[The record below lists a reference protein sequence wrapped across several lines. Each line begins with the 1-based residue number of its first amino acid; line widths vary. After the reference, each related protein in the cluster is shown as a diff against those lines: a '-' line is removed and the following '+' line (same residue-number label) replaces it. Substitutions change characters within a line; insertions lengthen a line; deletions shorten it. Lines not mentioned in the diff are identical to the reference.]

1 MLSIALTGGI
11 GSGKSAVGE
20 ILGELGAI
28 VIDSDQLA
36 RDVIE
41 RGTSGFDEVL
51 ARFGDGILV
60 EGEISRSKLA
70 ELIFSDESARKDL
83 EAIIHPKVRELSKLV
98 IQRSPENGIVI
109 NEIPLLF
116 ETNGQDRFDLVIT
129 VEAEEEIRTKRLLD
143 RGLKSYQI
151 EKRISAQASR
161 TQRESIADF
170 VIENNGDLEALEKKV
185 RQLWEIELLPRNK
198 KKND

>member
-11 GSGKSAVGE
+11 GSGKSAVGD
-20 ILGELGAI
+20 ILSELGAI

-51 ARFGDGILV
+51 ARFG
-60 EGEISRSKLA
+60 GEISRAKLA
-70 ELIFSDESARKDL
+70 EIIFSNEEARKDL
-83 EAIIHPKVRELSKLV
+83 EGIIHPRVRDLSARVL
-98 IQRSPENGIVI
+98 QASPEDSVVV

-116 ETNGQDRFDLVIT
+116 ETQGQNRFDLVIT
-129 VEAEEEIRTKRLLD
+129 VEADDEIRTKRLLD
-143 RGLKSYQI
+143 RGLKAYQI

-161 TQRESIADF
+161 SERESIADF
-170 VIENNGDLEALEKKV
+170 VIENSGNLEELEKKV
-185 RQLWEIELLPRNK
+185 RKIWEFELVPRSK